1 MRKTHSN
8 SGQSIAEY
16 FIIIVVI
23 LAAVLSVRFLDKIRG
38 SFNTYFTISQ
48 ARIVAGI

>member
-16 FIIIVVI
+16 FIILVVI
-23 LAAVLSVRFLDKIRG
+23 LAAVLSVGFLDKIRG
-38 SFNTYFTISQ
+38 SFNNYFTVQQ
-48 ARIVAGI
+48 ARIVTGL